1 MANNIPLGFMLAGGS
16 LPGCITQARASLT
29 MTMCLTNDALLGFCG
44 TNTPSFLEINI
55 RKTMTIRMYT

>member
-29 MTMCLTNDALLGFCG
+29 MTMCLTNDALLGCNCLSIMPKNS
-44 TNTPSFLEINI
+44 TNINS
-55 RKTMTIRMYT
+55 